1 MSTSQNIPDGFI
13 NRKEAS
19 ALLGI
24 SPTTFDRLAP
34 YDFKHSRIKVGVGN
48 SYYYREA
55 EIQTYRDFREKRK
68 RSGEEELTW
77 KNLVA
82 ENQEL
87 ITKNM
92 ELKQSINVLRWVLW
106 PEFSTG
112 MECKASAEFLEK
124 QDPEKY
130 ELAKQILQ
138 KYDFDIE
145 ELRAR
150 LASTIQRKKRQRNRN
165 KRHENQ

>member
-1 MSTSQNIPDGFI
+1 MSIPQNIPDGFI

-24 SPTTFDRLAP
+24 SPATFDRLAP
-34 YDFKHSRIKVGVGN
+34 YEFKHSRIKVGIGN
-48 SYYYREA
+48 SYYYRET

-68 RSGEEELTW
+68 QSGEEELTW

-92 ELKQSINVLRWVLW
+92 ELEQSVNVLRWVLW
-106 PEFSTG
+106 PEFPAG

-145 ELRAR
+145 KLRER
-150 LASTIQRKKRQRNRN
+150 LAFTVQKEKRPRNRN
-165 KRHENQ
+165 KRYKNQ